1 MQTITIDKKGYAV
14 LIGLPDRME
23 GYEVCKVLEKGKED
37 ALPQLAV
44 KPVGHGRWRLMG
56 WRDTALGADGKG
68 EGRCR
73 FDLRTMGGS

>member
-23 GYEVCKVLEKGKED
+23 GCEVCKVLEKGKED

-44 KPVGHGRWRLMG
+44 KPVGHGRWRLWVG
-56 WRDTALGADGKG
+56 ETPPWAQTGRGKADA
-68 EGRCR
+68 
-73 FDLRTMGGS
+73 DST

>member
-1 MQTITIDKKGYAV
+1 MQTIAIDKKRYTV

-44 KPVGHGRWRLMG
+44 KPVEYGRWRLWVG
-56 WRDTALGADGKG
+56 DPPSWAQTGRGKADA
-68 EGRCR
+68 
-73 FDLRTMGGS
+73 DST